1 MVREDR
7 ARRAVVVADRAGP
20 VTMVMMSSL
29 VRRHALTGIVV
40 FGAALRL
47 FPIWFGLPYAQARP
61 DESVAIGHALGML
74 GGDLNPHFF
83 NWPSLTL
90 YVFAALFKAA
100 SLLGVSL
107 AASAPTLIARGF
119 VALAGAATI
128 FVLARL
134 ARDVAGRATALVAAL
149 FLAVAVLHVRDSH
162 FATVDVLM
170 TLLVTSSLAF
180 LISALQRDSIGG
192 FALAGLVG
200 GLATSTKYSAAP
212 LLVAMAAAQLVRL
225 YERQHPFWSV
235 RAWAAPL
242 VFGATFVGGFFAG
255 SPYVLIEWGTFS
267 TAFRNDSSQLSHGHN
282 IILGR
287 GWIYHVTHTLPYGL
301 GLPIFAASLAGWIPF
316 LRHYRNAALVI
327 GAFAA
332 SFYLAIGSGYT
343 VFFRY
348 LLPLVPIACL
358 SAAIMV
364 THMGAWLAARTRRSP
379 ALVTAV
385 VAALAA
391 GPSLVNSV
399 WLDVLLARTD
409 TRVLAADWLKPRLAA
424 EHTLFD
430 AGGDFTLLDLGNTP
444 FQRWAYDP
452 ATKSFGAPGGA
463 TPDWIVIHEAPLLAY
478 TWFEREIRTLLSDKY
493 RLAHVESALEGR
505 GVSRVYDMQDAF
517 FLPIAGFRGVQR
529 PGPTVWIFRRV
540 EGG

>member
-1 MVREDR
+1 MTLM
-7 ARRAVVVADRAGP
+7 P
-20 VTMVMMSSL
+20 SL
-29 VRRHALTGIVV
+29 VRRHALTGIVIL
-40 FGAALRL
+40 GAALRL

-74 GGDLNPHFF
+74 TGDLNPHFF

-90 YVFAALFKAA
+90 YVFAVLFKVA
-100 SLLGVSL
+100 SVLRVPLDL
-107 AASAPTLIARGF
+107 SAQTLIARGL

-128 FVLARL
+128 VVLARL
-134 ARDVAGRATALVAAL
+134 ARDVAGRATALIAAL

-170 TLLVTSSLAF
+170 TLLGTSSLAV
-180 LISALQRDSIGG
+180 LIGALQRDSIGG
-192 FALAGLVG
+192 FALAGLLG
-200 GLATSTKYSAAP
+200 GLATSTKYSVAP
-212 LLVAMAAAQLVRL
+212 LVVAMAAAQLVRL
-225 YERQHPFWSV
+225 YERKRPFWSV
-235 RAWAAPL
+235 RAWAPPL
-242 VFGATFVGGFFAG
+242 VFGAAFVGGFVAG
-255 SPYVLIEWGTFS
+255 TPYALIDSGTFI
-267 TAFRNDSSQLSHGHN
+267 TAFRNNSEQLSHGHN

-287 GWIYHVTHTLPYGL
+287 GWTYHVLTTLPYGL

-316 LRHYRNAALVI
+316 LRHYRHAALVI
-327 GAFAA
+327 GAFAS

-358 SAAIMV
+358 SAAILV
-364 THMGAWLAARTRRSP
+364 THTGAWLAARTRRSP

-385 VAALAA
+385 MAALAA

-409 TRVLAADWLKPRLAA
+409 TRVLAAAWLKPRLTA

-430 AGGDFTLLDLGNTP
+430 AGGGFTRLDLGTTP
-444 FQRWAYDP
+444 FERRAYDP
-452 ATKSFGAPGGA
+452 ATQSFGAPGGA
-463 TPDWIVIHEAPLLAY
+463 TPDWIVVHESPLAAY
-478 TWFEREIRTLLSDKY
+478 TWYEREIRTLLAAKY

-505 GVSRVYDMQDAF
+505 GVSRVYDRQDAF
-517 FLPIAGFRGVQR
+517 FLPIAGFRGIQR
-529 PGPTVWIFRRV
+529 PGPTVWIFRRR
-540 EGG
+540 